1 MNRYLLIII
10 GAALLFLPFLGGV
23 HLFDWDEINFAECA
37 REMIVSGDYL
47 RPQIDFMP
55 FWEKPP
61 FFIWL
66 QVLAMKLFGVGDYA
80 ARFPNAVTGI
90 ITLCAVYYAGRRS
103 VSDKVGLFW
112 AALFAASW
120 LPHLYFKSGIIDP
133 TFNLFIFLAFFQVYL
148 LGEGSGKSWLHAML
162 AGLLLGMAAITKGP
176 VAILVALLS
185 LVVYVVVSKGLRN
198 YKIQHLLA
206 IAVFAAVPFALW
218 IAAAAA
224 INGIEYGKW
233 YLNEFFQY
241 QVRLF
246 ATEDSDHGGPFIYH
260 FVVLLAGCFPASIL
274 LFQYIGKKS
283 RSEGDNAE
291 LKKWMWILFWVVLI
305 LFSIVKTKIVH
316 YSSLCY
322 FPLTFLAAVKLA
334 AIADGRERMKTWV
347 TGGLLL
353 MGTVWAIILI
363 ALPLVGLNKASLVP
377 YIADKFAV
385 ANLRANISWTYA
397 ECMWGVGY
405 LIALWLAMR
414 LFSANAARGALVLL
428 VTQVAAIQVTILH
441 FTPKV
446 EGYTQ
451 HAAIEYFESFV
462 GKDVYVQPLGY
473 KSYANLF
480 YTRKGPYTSKEYVW
494 MRTDNKGRQ
503 TPEANSHWL
512 IYGNTDKPT
521 YFICK
526 VNDSIEYASKP
537 QLRLTGSS
545 NGFVFFEKKAIP

>member
-1 MNRYLLIII
+1 MNRYFLIII

-90 ITLCAVYYAGRRS
+90 VTLCAVYYAGRRA
-103 VSDKVGLFW
+103 VSDRVGLFW

-148 LGEGSGKSWLHAML
+148 LGDGSGKRWLHAML

-185 LVVYVVVSKGLRN
+185 LAVYVVVSKGFKN
-198 YKIQHLLA
+198 YKVQHLLA
-206 IAVFAAVPFALW
+206 IVVFAAVPFAIW
-218 IAAAAA
+218 MAAAAA
-224 INGIEYGKW
+224 INGAAYGKW

-246 ATEDSDHGGPFIYH
+246 STEDSDHGGPFIYH
-260 FVVLLAGCFPASIL
+260 FVVLLVGCFPASIL
-274 LFQYIGKKS
+274 LFQYIGKNS
-283 RSEGDNAE
+283 NADGGNRE

-334 AIADGRERMKTWV
+334 AIADGRERIRPWV
-347 TGGLLL
+347 KGGLLF
-353 MGTVWAIILI
+353 MGTIWAIVLI
-363 ALPLVGLNKASLVP
+363 ALPLIGLNKASLVP

-385 ANLRANISWTYA
+385 ANLRANIHWSYA
-397 ECMWGVGY
+397 ECAWGLAY
-405 LIALWLAMR
+405 LIALWLAVRMFR
-414 LFSANAARGALVLL
+414 TNAGRGALVLL
-428 VTQVAAIQVTILH
+428 VTQVVAIQVTILH

-451 HAAIEYFESFV
+451 HAAIQYFESFA
-462 GKDVYVQPLGY
+462 GRDVYVQPLGY

-480 YTRKGPYTSKEYVW
+480 YTRKGPYTNKEYVW
-494 MRTDNKGRQ
+494 MRTDDKGRQ

-512 IYGNTDKPT
+512 IYGATDKPT

-526 VNDSIEYASKP
+526 VNDSAEYASKP
-537 QLRLTGSS
+537 QLHLTGSS
-545 NGFVFFEKKAIP
+545 NGFVFFEKKVDP

>member
-1 MNRYLLIII
+1 MTRYLTIIFV
-10 GAALLFLPFLGGV
+10 AALLFLPFLGGV

-37 REMIVSGDYL
+37 REMMVSGDYL

-66 QVLAMKLFGVGDYA
+66 QVIAMKLFGVGEYA

-90 ITLCAVYYAGRRS
+90 VTLVTVFYAGKKA
-103 VSDKVGLFW
+103 VSERVGIWW

-148 LGEGSGKSWLHAML
+148 LGQGSRPWLHAVL

-176 VAILVALLS
+176 VAILVAALS
-185 LVVYVVVSKGLRN
+185 LVVYIVVGKGLKG
-198 YKIQHLLA
+198 YKVQHLLA
-206 IAVFAAVPFALW
+206 IAVCAAVPFAIW
-218 IAAAAA
+218 MVGAAA
-224 INGIEYGKW
+224 INGQAYGKW
-233 YLNEFFQY
+233 YLNEFIQY

-246 ATEDSDHGGPFIYH
+246 STEDSDHGGPFFYH
-260 FVVLLAGCFPASIL
+260 FVVLLAGCFPASVF
-274 LFQYIGKKS
+274 LFQYIGK
-283 RSEGDNAE
+283 RSDHRPESKE
-291 LKKWMWILFWVVLI
+291 LRKWMWILFWVVLI

-334 AIADGRERMKTWV
+334 AITEGREQMKPWV
-347 TGGLLL
+347 RGGLLGIGSL
-353 MGTVWAIILI
+353 LAVAI
-363 ALPLVGLNKASLVP
+363 ASLPLAGLNRTKLIP
-377 YIADKFAV
+377 YIADKFAA
-385 ANLRANISWTYA
+385 ANLRADISWSYA
-397 ECMWGVGY
+397 ECLWGLGY
-405 LIALWLAMR
+405 LAGLW
-414 LFSANAARGALVLL
+414 AAILMVKRSPGRGIVVLL
-428 VTQVAAIQVTILH
+428 AVQVIMIQAAILH

-446 EGYTQ
+446 EGFSQ
-451 HAAIEYFESFV
+451 RAAISYFESFA
-462 GKDVYVQPLGY
+462 GRDVYVQPLGY

-480 YTRKGPYTSKEYVW
+480 YTRKRPYTNKEYVW
-494 MRTDNKGRQ
+494 IRTDDKGRQ

-512 IYGNTDKPT
+512 LYGNTDKPV

-526 VNDSIEYASKP
+526 INDSAEYAAKP

-545 NGFVFFEKKAIP
+545 NGFVFFEKKAMP